1 MKIEELELQT
11 EKGLSELR
19 SVQHRSLI
27 ESLRPLVPD
36 GYRAR
41 VHLHGEKG
49 RKKRRDAPADSWSPD
64 SGEIRIFFEREARV
78 QPPAPMPIPEARA
91 NHAQA
96 EPSAIQSAP
105 DPVADL
111 IRALDQAEMRPGYDF
126 VALKWFRDVF
136 LPGQGYDWT
145 MSDSTR
151 QAVLRDAIE
160 RRLILTSKVP
170 NPKSPQFPVT
180 AIRLNRLHKD
190 NQALLNGGQVSNSS
204 FHPVEMRGESLSAT
218 ILRERR

>member
-1 MKIEELELQT
+1 MKIEELELQF

-19 SVQHRSLI
+19 SIQHQSLI

-36 GYRAR
+36 GYKAR

-49 RKKRRDAPADSWSPD
+49 RKKRKDAPANSWSPD
-64 SGEIRIFFEREARV
+64 SGEIRISFEPEV
-78 QPPAPMPIPEARA
+78 CEQPPTQLPKPDTRPPHVE
-91 NHAQA
+91 A

-105 DPVADL
+105 DRLADL
-111 IRALDQAEMRPGYDF
+111 IRAVDQAEMRPGYDF

-190 NQALLNGGQVSNSS
+190 NQAILNAGQVSNSS
-204 FHPVEMRGESLSAT
+204 FYPVEMRGESLSAT